1 LRVSIVTPSYN
12 QAAFL
17 EQTIQSV
24 LMQDYP
30 DLEYFVIDGGS
41 QDGSVD
47 IIRRYA
53 DRLAGWVSE
62 KDSGQAEAINKGF
75 ARATGD
81 VIAWIN
87 SDDYYLPGAVAS
99 AVKFLQEYPDC
110 GMVYGDVVSVD
121 EAGEPINV
129 MTFDEWGLE
138 DLMQFEIIG
147 QPGVFMRRSV
157 LEQAGYLDPS
167 YHMML
172 DHHLWLRMAQFAPI
186 HYVSERWAAA
196 RFHAAAKNLAHGP
209 KFGQEGYRLVQWMS
223 EQSALAMR
231 YRRLRRRIWAGACRQ
246 DAFYLLDAGR
256 PLDALKAY
264 WSGLWAYPPGILRH
278 WRRMLFAAASLVV
291 NVDRLRAGYLEQRKK
306 KLPGRLGPK

>member
-24 LMQDYP
+24 LMQEYP

-41 QDGSVD
+41 QDGSVE
-47 IIRRYA
+47 IIHKYA

-62 KDSGQAEAINKGF
+62 KDSGQADAINKGF

-81 VIAWIN
+81 VIAWVN
-87 SDDYYLPGAVAS
+87 SDDYYLPGAVAA
-99 AVKFLQEYPDC
+99 AVRFLEEHAEC

-121 EAGEPINV
+121 ESGAPMNV
-129 MTFDEWGLE
+129 MTFGEWGFE
-138 DLMQFEIIG
+138 DLMQFEILG
-147 QPGVFMRRSV
+147 QPGVFLRRRV
-157 LEQAGYLDPS
+157 LEEVGYLDPS

-172 DHHLWLRMAQFAPI
+172 DHHLWLRMAQAAPMG
-186 HYVSERWAAA
+186 YVPERWAAA
-196 RFHAAAKNLAHGP
+196 RFHPAAKNLAHGP
-209 KFGQEGYRLVQWMS
+209 EFGPEGYRLVQWMS
-223 EQSALAMR
+223 EQPGLAGC
-231 YRRLRRRIWAGACRQ
+231 YKRLRRRIWAGACRQ

-256 PLDALKAY
+256 PVDALKAY
-264 WSGLWAYPPGILRH
+264 WSGLMAYPPGVLRH

-291 NVDRLRAGYLEQRKK
+291 NVNGLKASYLERRKK
-306 KLPGRLGPK
+306 KVSGRLGS